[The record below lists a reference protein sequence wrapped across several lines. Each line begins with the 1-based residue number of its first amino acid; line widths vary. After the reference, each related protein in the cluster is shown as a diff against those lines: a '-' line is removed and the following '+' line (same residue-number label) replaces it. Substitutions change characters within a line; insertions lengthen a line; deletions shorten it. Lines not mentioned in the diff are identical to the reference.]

1 LTIRKYKPADQE
13 QVWALHVKTV
23 SENDGFTKNLSF
35 HTDMKD
41 IQNVYETFFV
51 LEKGDKIM
59 GMIAMKKVDAKTAEI
74 KRLQV
79 NSDYQG
85 EGHGKALL
93 EAALT
98 HLKTAGYIKLFWIIP
113 RPMAVL
119 VIYIWR
125 MVLRSQNKKLVHS
138 AQITKNSL

>member
-1 LTIRKYKPADQE
+1 MTIRKYKPADQE